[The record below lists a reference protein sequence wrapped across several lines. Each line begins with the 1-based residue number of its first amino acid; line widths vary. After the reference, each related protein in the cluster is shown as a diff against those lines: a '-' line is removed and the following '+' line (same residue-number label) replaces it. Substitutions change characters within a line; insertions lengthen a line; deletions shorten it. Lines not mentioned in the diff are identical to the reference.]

1 MSEAVYWEFMIR
13 CEEYKEWYHG
23 RFVTV
28 TPEEA
33 EAMEDFVCSGC
44 QRHPREEVSCRRA
57 VLRGNGKVT

>member
-23 RFVTV
+23 RCVKV

-33 EAMEDFVCSGC
+33 EAMEDFACSGR
-44 QRHPREEVSCRRA
+44 QRHPREEV
-57 VLRGNGKVT
+57 